1 MAENQKTNTEE
12 SEDFEASEHPRSG
25 QQTEG
30 FESVGRVRLPRGK
43 EVLGVLEQRLGASR
57 ILIKCFDGKTRT
69 CRVPGRFK
77 RELWLREGD
86 IVIVQPWEY
95 QSDDKGDVIYKYKS
109 KAQVAWLK
117 KNGYIKIEE
126 EF

>member
-1 MAENQKTNTEE
+1 MENPPNSNIEE
-12 SEDFEASEHPRSG
+12 SEDFEVSEKPRQKG
-25 QQTEG
+25 EPEGTEPI
-30 FESVGRVRLPRGK
+30 GRVRLPRGK
-43 EVLGVLEQRLGASR
+43 EVLGILEQRLGASR

-109 KAQVAWLK
+109 KAQVEWLK
-117 KNGYIKIEE
+117 RNGYIKIEE

>member
-1 MAENQKTNTEE
+1 MANNEE
-12 SEDFEASEHPRSG
+12 SEDFEVHETVKEG
-25 QQTEG
+25 EQQPG
-30 FESVGRVRLPRGK
+30 ESIGRVRLPKGK
-43 EVLGVLEQRLGASR
+43 EVLGILEQRLGASR
-57 ILIKCFDGKTRT
+57 ILIKCFDGKTRN

-86 IVIVQPWEY
+86 IVIVMPWEH
-95 QSDDKGDVIYKYKS
+95 QSDERGDVIYKYKS

>member
-1 MAENQKTNTEE
+1 MANEIEE
-12 SEDFEASEHPRSG
+12 SEEFGNFDKKASHAPAAGGEV
-25 QQTEG
+25 
-30 FESVGRVRLPRGK
+30 ESIGRVRMPRGK
-43 EVLGVLEQRLGASR
+43 EVMGILEQRLGASR

-69 CRVPGRFK
+69 CRVPGRLK

-95 QSDDKGDVIYKYKS
+95 QSDEKGDVIYKYSKAAVQWLKS
-109 KAQVAWLK
+109 K
-117 KNGYIKIEE
+117 GYIKIEE

>member
-1 MAENQKTNTEE
+1 MAEEENFVE
-12 SEDFEASEHPRSG
+12 SEE
-25 QQTEG
+25 
-30 FESVGRVRLPRGK
+30 FESTGKESSEGTTESIGRVRLPRGK
-43 EVLGVLEQRLGASR
+43 EVLGLLEQRVGASR
-57 ILIKCFDGKTRT
+57 ILVKCFDGKTRN
-69 CRVPGRFK
+69 CRVPGRLK

-95 QSDDKGDVIYKYKS
+95 QSDERGDVIYKYKS
-109 KAQVAWLK
+109 KAQVEWLK